1 MHDFAARTWCFSRI
15 TEDLKQRPTSSQQG
29 QELPF
34 STTGR
39 RRWHSSAVFLVFLI
53 LALHVSLRISRGTQ
67 HSHIMG
73 SCSRADRSV
82 SSLGSAVCGSLL
94 NGPRPKDTCEPS
106 RMVLKEGDSLARR
119 RWYTYGRGAGGR
131 PGAALTAHVVMSRDG
146 PWPGEPGSSGFWV
159 FRSEAREVSPRGW
172 EVSRGSYT
180 PRHCFF

>member
-106 RMVLKEGDSLARR
+106 RTSLGLVEGSIRRSGVDGVEGGRQPGASKVVYLRPGRRGKAGRCFDSARR
-119 RWYTYGRGAGGR
+119 DV
-131 PGAALTAHVVMSRDG
+131 P
-146 PWPGEPGSSGFWV
+146 
-159 FRSEAREVSPRGW
+159 
-172 EVSRGSYT
+172 
-180 PRHCFF
+180 